1 MEEKDIF
8 VNMNKYISYNE
19 YKKYCEENNVFFNK
33 ELLEEKNNQFI
44 EEKLKEYKDYF
55 DHIFTD
61 VGENI
66 NLDEEQREII
76 LRDDDYCL
84 VNAGAGSGKSTT
96 MAAKVKY
103 LVDKLNIKP
112 EEIIMLTFT
121 KKSSED
127 LDEKVNELLNLG
139 IPVSTFHSLGMKF
152 IRKFY
157 PYPIKVVGQDEQTEI
172 ICEYIKEL
180 FKNKNKLKEL
190 TELFKQYGEK
200 NYISNGFILNYNKF
214 ETFEKYFNDYK
225 RRKYITEKRRKGGIH
240 QYLINRLSSKKTLY
254 TIKGEKVKSIGEV
267 RIANFLYI
275 NGIDYYYEKTYDE
288 K

>member
-19 YKKYCEENNVFFNK
+19 YKKYCEENNGFFNK

-121 KKSSED
+121 KKSS
-127 LDEKVNELLNLG
+127 
-139 IPVSTFHSLGMKF
+139 
-152 IRKFY
+152 
-157 PYPIKVVGQDEQTEI
+157 
-172 ICEYIKEL
+172 
-180 FKNKNKLKEL
+180 
-190 TELFKQYGEK
+190 
-200 NYISNGFILNYNKF
+200 
-214 ETFEKYFNDYK
+214 
-225 RRKYITEKRRKGGIH
+225 
-240 QYLINRLSSKKTLY
+240 
-254 TIKGEKVKSIGEV
+254 
-267 RIANFLYI
+267 
-275 NGIDYYYEKTYDE
+275 
-288 K
+288 